1 MGLEHIISA
10 KVLRNL
16 HNQFAIALAVLG
28 AIVVVSMVIYWRR
41 KEQELAAAAK
51 RDIPGVAGGT
61 VPRSR

>member
-1 MGLEHIISA
+1 M
-10 KVLRNL
+10 K
-16 HNQFAIALAVLG
+16 QPFAIALAVLG